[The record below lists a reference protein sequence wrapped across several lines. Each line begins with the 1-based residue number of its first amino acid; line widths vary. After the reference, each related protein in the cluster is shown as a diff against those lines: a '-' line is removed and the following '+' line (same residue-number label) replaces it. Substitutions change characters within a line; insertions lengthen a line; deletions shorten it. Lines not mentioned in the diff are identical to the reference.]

1 MTRRTQT
8 LSKTEILYTEKLGDY
23 GCNAYIFVIHY
34 SFLESIQGITVEVYS
49 QEMDEMHIRL
59 SKMKPALVIDAVQF
73 WSVHVAMMIFQRLT
87 NLKYKTLPF
96 SSYLLD
102 L

>member
-59 SKMKPALVIDAVQF
+59 SKMKPALVNRRGPILVGPCCHDNISEAHQLEIQDF
-73 WSVHVAMMIFQRLT
+73 TIFIIFT
-87 NLKYKTLPF
+87 
-96 SSYLLD
+96 
-102 L
+102 